1 MRITFNENNFRRAAS
16 MVPEVEDATISTF
29 GASLVDPDSHWTVIS
44 IYHDIVNQAASQ
56 ALFSADDIEADGV
69 SFWLEAAYDGDGV
82 FDGLVFDAWI
92 MMRST
97 SGLEHLRFT
106 TSHESLRVDAADDA
120 EHASFTDLLVEFV
133 HYGVALV
140 NAQICRDQRAW
151 MTVLGAA

>member
-1 MRITFNENNFRRAAS
+1 

-29 GASLVDPDSHWTVIS
+29 GASLVDPDSHMTVIS
-44 IYHDIVNQAASQ
+44 TYHDVVNHAASQ
-56 ALFSADDIEADGV
+56 ALFSVDDIDADGV
-69 SFWLEAAYDGDGV
+69 SFWLEAAYDGEGL

-97 SGLEHLRFT
+97 SGAEHLRFT
-106 TSHESLRVDAADDA
+106 TSPESLRVDASDDT

-140 NAQICRDQRAW
+140 NTQIRSDQRAW